1 MNKKLYR
8 FCFLRWKSCTFARFK
23 IWQCTGE
30 VFPHRVIFLCAP
42 EMSIL
47 FGDTVGASLVRG
59 TWLPPPGC
67 YDATVAKFQQHDAR
81 KYLSGARIQN
91 AESSVLDPC
100 AKEMYFKRSPKVD
113 PLRIEGGL
121 SWRVCFW
128 PLYLSDMLKLCRLP
142 CAQNLSFRG
151 GNLELGRPV
160 FASLVFLVFLGPKTR
175 PFFVT
180 GRSKSRPTP
189 PWTPDLA
196 QVHVTDPA
204 SPHCHPR
211 KQRSKCKFLQ
221 SEDIFVKQLVA
232 VRRVCVCAA
241 AKNDYLTLQ
250 NHCVDG
256 TIISLLL

>member
-1 MNKKLYR
+1 M
-8 FCFLRWKSCTFARFK
+8 LRAQFWTLA
-23 IWQCTGE
+23 Q
-30 VFPHRVIFLCAP
+30 
-42 EMSIL
+42 
-47 FGDTVGASLVRG
+47 
-59 TWLPPPGC
+59 
-67 YDATVAKFQQHDAR
+67 R
-81 KYLSGARIQN
+81 KCISKGVQKWTLSG
-91 AESSVLDPC
+91 SKVVSPDGSVFGPFIYQIC
-100 AKEMYFKRSPKVD
+100 WSFAGCHVRKIS
-113 PLRIEGGL
+113 
-121 SWRVCFW
+121 
-128 PLYLSDMLKLCRLP
+128 
-142 CAQNLSFRG
+142 SFRG

-160 FASLVFLVFLGPKTR
+160 FASLVFLVFLGPKNR

-211 KQRSKCKFLQ
+211 KPRSKCKFLQ

-250 NHCVDG
+250 NHCVEGLQG
-256 TIISLLL
+256 TCPYLRNCGAYGRKQSTSDRMTMWSISLLLLPKNR